1 MASGR
6 AGAKDLARSG
16 HFETFRNR
24 FAGLATSDR
33 LRHRTRKIRNVYA
46 IDNCFL
52 SVGDPF
58 KLEVRGFSLSVA
70 GERGRSAAHCTR

>member
-6 AGAKDLARSG
+6 AGAKDLAGSG

-24 FAGLATSDR
+24 FAGFATSDR

-58 KLEVRGFSLSVA
+58 KLEVRGFSFNRCSAREEVA
-70 GERGRSAAHCTR
+70 PH